1 MNTPKQS
8 ELTLSEPQPLDQ
20 NPAAVYIASLHAES
34 GRRTQAQALRV
45 IARILGTDY
54 DYLNWGALRLR
65 HTAAIRS
72 RIVQV
77 YSPATARK
85 ILSALRQ
92 TLKQARLLGQ
102 MTVEDYR
109 LAIEL
114 KPVTSKNLPAGRELS
129 TGEMLTLMTTCQ
141 KNKNDIEGTRD
152 AAIIGIMY
160 AAGLRRNEMV
170 SLTVDSYDPETGK
183 LIFTDKCNK
192 QRTAYI
198 TNGAAKALN
207 DWLPIRGNEPGPLFV
222 EVSKGEKLL
231 TQREEM
237 IIKRFGEI
245 SGEKAP
251 NKKAGQKI
259 YRGSTMTTQAIYN
272 MLAKRAREAGLRNF
286 SPHDMR
292 RTFILKTKQP

>member
-1 MNTPKQS
+1 MNTLTQS
-8 ELTLSEPQPLDQ
+8 ELTLSQPQPSDQ
-20 NPAAVYIASLHAES
+20 NPAVVYIGSLSTET
-34 GRRTQAQALRV
+34 GKRTQARALRV
-45 IARILGTDY
+45 IARVLDTDY

-65 HTAAIRS
+65 HTAAIRA

-77 YSPATARK
+77 YSPATATR

-109 LAIEL
+109 LATEL
-114 KPVTSKNLPAGRELS
+114 DPVSSDNLSAGRELS
-129 TGEMLTLMTTCQ
+129 AGEILALMTTCQ
-141 KNKNDIEGTRD
+141 KNKNDIEGIRD
-152 AAIIGIMY
+152 SAIIGIMY
-160 AAGLRRNEMV
+160 AAGLRRDEVV
-170 SLTVDSYDPETGK
+170 SLTVDSYNAEIGK
-183 LIFTDKCNK
+183 LIFTGKCNK

-198 TNGAAKALN
+198 TNGAAEALN
-207 DWLPIRGNEPGPLFV
+207 EWLPIRGYEPGALFV
-222 EVSKGEKLL
+222 EVSQGERSL

-237 IIKRFGEI
+237 IIQRFGEI
-245 SGEKAP
+245 CGRKAP

-259 YRGSTMTTQAIYN
+259 YPGSIMTTQAIYN

-292 RTFILKTKQP
+292 KTFLLKSKQP